1 VLSFA
6 IIVNARP
13 QEYEDYDQP
22 ASRPGKKV
30 QSQQARPR
38 SSLDRETS
46 TYVPIIHQDKQQ
58 ETDGSYKTSYET
70 GNNILHEEEGIIKDV
85 NDDHPDG
92 ILVQKGSYSY
102 ETPDGEVSHIM
113 FITKKKSKSKIY

>member
-22 ASRPGKKV
+22 ASRSGKKV

-38 SSLDRETS
+38 SSDDLRETS
-46 TYVPIIHQDKQQ
+46 TFVPIIHQDKQQ

-102 ETPDGEVSHIM
+102 ETPDGEVSQYV
-113 FITKKKSKSKIY
+113 TS